1 MSFSKSNL
9 TSSDFITNL
18 TVTNGIATNYDTV
31 TSSSKLYYTTNSGGT
46 WTLAQSVST
55 SELGF
60 IISLSS
66 IGTPGSLNGIAAGYN
81 INNYP
86 IIYYTTNSGKTWSS
100 STSVLPG
107 LSTTEIN
114 NIYVS
119 VSGLNGIIA
128 VKIEN
133 NDTLLYY
140 SIDGGNNWNQSTN
153 DSEIPSP
160 TLFNI
165 SNAIL
170 KNAAICLDGS
180 TIRYILTL
188 INSSG
193 EFDIYTSINGG
204 ANISKVLTLS
214 DFMSYSTSLS
224 ISGSIALL
232 GGYNTISNNGY
243 LYSSID
249 GGLTWSISINNIT
262 NTSFWS
268 VSIDGIV
275 GMAAALNTDDL
286 TCYIYYTTDGTS
298 WNTTQLSVT
307 NVYSIVQIKVSGT
320 IGFVALKTYLASLNS
335 VYNTT
340 DSGANWKLS
349 INLYETNINDISVSN
364 SNAIIGTGVGI
375 YYNICSS
382 TKCYNYENAR
392 VTEIFINYAN
402 PIFYQYYRFVPDYFR
417 KYYPECG
424 FNSYREALV
433 GTQEISNC
441 LRKQLISSPIEL
453 FSLEELYIRLVPSIK
468 DSPELVSYKDNIR
481 NEFIAFCLNIEKS
494 YLYFEKGK
502 NTCNNNIVPWE
513 AVFYMQIINGNNYTF
528 TYGNNIPIKQND
540 QYIIYNLS
548 MNYYKF
554 NDNINYNN
562 IIRKILNL
570 PIIGE
575 ETVVNFYNLVYM
587 SFIIMRQLFSIS
599 QTLLLGKDPGR
610 PKQFIEYFFPFERQK
625 YYYNYYLSW
634 IQSRNRY
641 LGFGDRINVSNG
653 DGTYISIPG
662 KFTN

>member
-9 TSSDFITNL
+9 TSSDFITSL
-18 TVTNGIATNYDTV
+18 TGTNGIATNYDAI
-31 TSSSKLYYTTNSGGT
+31 TSVSKLYYTTNSGGT
-46 WTLAQSVST
+46 WILAQSVST

-66 IGTPGSLNGIAAGYN
+66 TGTPGSLNGIAAGYN

-86 IIYYTTNSGKTWSS
+86 IIYYTTNSGNTWSS
-100 STSVLPG
+100 SASGLPG

-119 VSGLNGIIA
+119 ISGLSGVIA

-133 NDTLLYY
+133 NDVLLYY

-160 TLFNI
+160 ALFNI
-165 SNAIL
+165 PNAIL

-180 TIRYILTL
+180 TVRYILTL

-204 ANISKVLTLS
+204 ENISKVLTLS
-214 DFMSYSTSLS
+214 DFMSESTSLS

-243 LYSSID
+243 LYNSID
-249 GGLTWSISINNIT
+249 GGLSWLISINNIT
-262 NTSFWS
+262 NTSFNS

-275 GMAAALNTDDL
+275 GMAAALNKDDL
-286 TCYIYYTTDGTS
+286 TCYIYYTTNGTS
-298 WNTTQLSVT
+298 WNTIQLSVT

-320 IGFVALKTYLASLNS
+320 IGYVALKTSLASLNS
-335 VYNTT
+335 VYNTI

-349 INLYETNINDISVSN
+349 INLYETNINDISVSS
-364 SNAIIGTGVGI
+364 SNAIIGTDVGI

-382 TKCYNYENAR
+382 TKCYSYENVR
-392 VTEIFINYAN
+392 ETSIFINYAN
-402 PIFYQYYRFVPDYFR
+402 PILYQYNRLVPDYFR

-424 FNSYREALV
+424 FNSYREALI
-433 GTQEISNC
+433 GTQEISKC
-441 LRKQLISSPIEL
+441 LRTQLISSPIQL
-453 FSLEELYIRLVPSIK
+453 FSLEELYIRLVPSIN
-468 DSPELVSYKDNIR
+468 DSPELVSFKDNIR

-494 YLYFEKGK
+494 YLYFDRGK
-502 NTCNNNIVPWE
+502 STCNNNIVPWD
-513 AVFYMQIINGNNYTF
+513 AVYYMEIINEIYYTF
-528 TYGNNIPIKQND
+528 TYAKNIPIKQND
-540 QYIIYNLS
+540 QYIIYYLS
-548 MNYYKF
+548 INYYKF
-554 NDNINYNN
+554 NNKINYNN

-570 PIIGE
+570 PINGE
-575 ETVVNFYNLVYM
+575 ETVVNFYNMVYM
-587 SFIIMRQLFSIS
+587 SFVIMRQLFSIS
-599 QTLLLGKDPGR
+599 QTLLLGKDPGL
-610 PKQFIEYFFPFERQK
+610 PKQFLDYFFPFERQK

-641 LGFGDRINVSNG
+641 LGFGDRINISNG